1 MRSRNTEINRFQ
13 EMKEGFPEEVMCQ
26 LKSKE
31 RAESNQAKKGKEHS
45 RERERHVRG
54 MGHERPTQ
62 QKERKYN

>member
-45 RERERHVRG
+45 REREKG
-54 MGHERPTQ
+54 M
-62 QKERKYN
+62 